1 MSKSVGFSI
10 VVSFVNVPLLGFL
23 IVRDWQLC
31 VWPFTCDLYR
41 GPHTFSDL
49 TFSLQLGLLQATLVA
64 IGVGLTIMGVI
75 SFRSIQDAA
84 KETARETA
92 RESAEKTAE
101 DVARETARET
111 AEKTAREAARETAED
126 VAKEVAEE
134 MKSAL
139 TAYLNQAGAAI
150 PKSGAAATVS
160 IPVES
165 ELEREE

>member
-75 SFRSIQDAA
+75 SFRSIREA
-84 KETARETA
+84 AREA
-92 RESAEKTAE
+92 AEKTAKE
-101 DVARETARET
+101 VARETAVVET
-111 AEKTAREAARETAED
+111 KPAVTD
-126 VAKEVAEE
+126 
-134 MKSAL
+134 
-139 TAYLNQAGAAI
+139 YLNQVYAKTPEG
-150 PKSGAAATVS
+150 GTAATVS